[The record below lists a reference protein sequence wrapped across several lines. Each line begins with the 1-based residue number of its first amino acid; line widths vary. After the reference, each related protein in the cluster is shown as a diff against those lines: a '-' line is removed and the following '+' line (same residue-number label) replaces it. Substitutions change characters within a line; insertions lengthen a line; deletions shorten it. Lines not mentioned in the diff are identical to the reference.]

1 MAVQEGTS
9 RRGRHRVLRGLGSRF
24 RALFWGQAV
33 SQVGDYIAYLT
44 VPLFVIQLT
53 DSNVDLALT
62 YALEILP
69 GIAFGL
75 IGGVLLDRL
84 PMRGVMIAADLARAA
99 AFFGLAVLALTPR
112 PSAIAVVFLISF
124 LIGTFSSV
132 FQNGLAA
139 LIPALVS
146 KDQLNLAN
154 ARVTTSQQ
162 VALVLGPLVAGAMAG
177 TFGLAPGFVVNGLT
191 FVLSAV
197 SIWLVGSVPIRIGAE
212 ERGNFLEEALHGL
225 RYLWS
230 EPRLRAS
237 TIAAASANAAVGFL
251 ESTFVVLGTEVVG
264 ADAAGIGV
272 MLMALG
278 LGGIT
283 GALIAP
289 RLSRL
294 LGLGRT
300 MTLGMVVFGLAFWV
314 AVHSTYGFGLLVV
327 MFVMFIGISLVNVP
341 LATIRQIYTPNAML
355 GRVITAAR
363 TIGWST
369 LPIGALAG
377 SAVADGASYESVAR
391 ATPLILIATGLW
403 LVLTPI
409 WSDTFGSPIGK
420 RLARNGQRSTAHSPQ
435 QNP

>member
-1 MAVQEGTS
+1 MAVHVGIGS
-9 RRGRHRVLRGLGSRF
+9 RGRHRAERGLGSRF

-44 VPLFVIQLT
+44 IPLFVVALT

-62 YALEILP
+62 YALEIIP

-75 IGGVLLDRL
+75 VGGVLLDRL
-84 PMRGVMIAADLARAA
+84 PMRGVMIIADLARAG
-99 AFFGLAVLALTPR
+99 AFFGLAALVASPR
-112 PSAIAVVFLISF
+112 PSTIGVVFLISF

-139 LIPALVS
+139 MLPSLVPA
-146 KDQLNLAN
+146 DQLNLAN
-154 ARVTTSQQ
+154 SRITTSQQ
-162 VALVLGPLVAGAMAG
+162 VALVTGPLVAGALAG
-177 TFGLAPGFVVNGLT
+177 QFGLAPGFIVNGIT
-191 FVLSAV
+191 FLVSAL
-197 SIWLVGSVPIRIGAE
+197 SIWLVGRVPVRLAME
-212 ERGNFLEEALHGL
+212 ERGKFLEEAMHGL

-251 ESTFVVLGTEVVG
+251 ESTFVVLGTDVVG
-264 ADAAGIGV
+264 AGVTEIGT

-278 LGGIT
+278 LGGIV
-283 GALIAP
+283 GALLAP
-289 RLSRL
+289 RVSRI

-300 MTLGMVVFGLAFWV
+300 MTVGMILFGLAFWV
-314 AVHSTYGFGLLVV
+314 TVHSRFGPGVLLVL
-327 MFVMFIGISLVNVP
+327 FVMFIGISLVNVP
-341 LATIRQIYTPNAML
+341 LATIRQIYTPTSML

-377 SAVADGASYESVAR
+377 SAIADGAGYQVAAR
-391 ATPLILIATGLW
+391 ATPLILIVTGLW
-403 LVLTPI
+403 LLLTPI
-409 WSDTFGSPIGK
+409 WSNTFGGHEGR
-420 RLARNGQRSTAHSPQ
+420 RLARGS
-435 QNP
+435 

>member
-1 MAVQEGTS
+1 
-9 RRGRHRVLRGLGSRF
+9 
-24 RALFWGQAV
+24 
-33 SQVGDYIAYLT
+33 
-44 VPLFVIQLT
+44 
-53 DSNVDLALT
+53 
-62 YALEILP
+62 
-69 GIAFGL
+69 
-75 IGGVLLDRL
+75 
-84 PMRGVMIAADLARAA
+84 
-99 AFFGLAVLALTPR
+99 
-112 PSAIAVVFLISF
+112 
-124 LIGTFSSV
+124 
-132 FQNGLAA
+132 
-139 LIPALVS
+139 
-146 KDQLNLAN
+146 
-154 ARVTTSQQ
+154 
-162 VALVLGPLVAGAMAG
+162 
-177 TFGLAPGFVVNGLT
+177 
-191 FVLSAV
+191 
-197 SIWLVGSVPIRIGAE
+197 
-212 ERGNFLEEALHGL
+212 
-225 RYLWS
+225 
-230 EPRLRAS
+230 
-237 TIAAASANAAVGFL
+237 ANAAVGFL

-420 RLARNGQRSTAHSPQ
+420 RLARNGQHSTAHSPQ

>member
-9 RRGRHRVLRGLGSRF
+9 RRGRHRILRGLGNRF
-24 RALFWGQAV
+24 RALFWGQAI

-84 PMRGVMIAADLARAA
+84 PMRGVMIAADLARAG
-99 AFFGLAVLALTPR
+99 AFFVLAALARSHR
-112 PSAIAVVFLISF
+112 PSVIVTVFLISF
-124 LIGTFSSV
+124 LIGTFASV

-139 LIPALVS
+139 LIPALVN

-162 VALVLGPLVAGAMAG
+162 VALVLGPLVAGALAA
-177 TFGLAPGFVVNGLT
+177 TVGLAPGFLINGLT
-191 FVLSAV
+191 FLLSAI
-197 SIWLVGSVPIRIGAE
+197 SLWLVGNIPVRIAAE
-212 ERGNFLEEALHGL
+212 ERGKFFEEAMHGL

-251 ESTFVVLGTEVVG
+251 ESTFVVLGIEVVG
-264 ADAAGIGV
+264 ADEAGVGT

-278 LGGIT
+278 LGGIV
-283 GALIAP
+283 GALVAP
-289 RLSRL
+289 RLSRI

-300 MTLGMVVFGLAFWV
+300 MTVGMVVFGLAFWV
-314 AVHSTYGFGLLVV
+314 AVHSRFGFGLLVV
-327 MFVMFIGISLVNVP
+327 MFLMFIGISLVNVP
-341 LATIRQIYTPNAML
+341 LSTIRQTYTPTAML

-377 SAVADGASYESVAR
+377 SALADGAGYGIVAR

-409 WSDTFGSPIGK
+409 WSDTFGSPIGR
-420 RLARNGQRSTAHSPQ
+420 RLATNQRSTVHSPQ